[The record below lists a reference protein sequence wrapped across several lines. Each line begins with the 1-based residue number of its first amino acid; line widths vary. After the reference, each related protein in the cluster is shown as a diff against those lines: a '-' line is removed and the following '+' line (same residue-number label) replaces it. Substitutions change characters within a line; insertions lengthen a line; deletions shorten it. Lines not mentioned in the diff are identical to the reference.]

1 MLSLKPMTPRVDSL
15 SRQVQA
21 YRTGSLSPVAVLEA
35 LLSAIQSDTADINAF
50 CWLDTDR
57 ALRQASESEAR
68 YRAGR
73 PLGPLDGV
81 PVSVKDLVAVQ
92 GWPTR
97 RGSNTS
103 ADDPVA
109 AIDAPSV
116 ALMRQAGC
124 VVFGKTTTT
133 EFGWT
138 IGSSNPHSGVTR
150 NPRST
155 KHSAG
160 GSSSGAAAQIAA
172 GWGHVAL
179 GSDAGGSVRIP
190 ASWCGVV
197 GFKPTFGAIPL
208 APQSAFAEFAHL
220 GLLAAS
226 VADCAWAF
234 PALSGTHRLDPSSL
248 YGRSQST
255 LPGPCLR
262 IGWADQMDVNDT
274 VDPEIH
280 TAFRALVHRLEAAGY
295 AVQPVTLCADGLA
308 DAMWQTWVSRIH
320 ESFIDWPPAQRSR
333 LEPRLQGVFGLGAK
347 QCAEE
352 QVRSRSFL
360 RQYATRLAMAFN
372 DIDVLLTP
380 ATSRVAPRLDA
391 RVPETPQAEN
401 WFSANSFAFPFNLT
415 QQPALSMPLGVNEQG
430 LPFGVQV
437 VGRRYADDLV
447 LRFAAELEAFFLQ

>member
-1 MLSLKPMTPRVDSL
+1 MTPRVDRL

-21 YRTGSLSPVAVLEA
+21 YRTGALSPVAVLEA
-35 LLSAIQSDTADINAF
+35 LLSAIQPDTAGINAF
-50 CWLDTDR
+50 CWLDADH
-57 ALRQASESEAR
+57 ALQQAQDSAAR

-97 RGSNTS
+97 RGSKTS
-103 ADDPVA
+103 VDDPVA
-109 AIDAPSV
+109 AVDAPSV

-138 IGSSNPHSGVTR
+138 IGSTNPHSGVTR
-150 NPRST
+150 NPRAPE
-155 KHSAG
+155 HSAG

-197 GFKPTFGAIPL
+197 GFKPTFGAMPL

-234 PALSGTHRLDPSSL
+234 PALSGAHRLDPSSL
-248 YGRSQST
+248 YGRTQAT
-255 LPGPCLR
+255 LPGQCLR
-262 IGWADQMDVNDT
+262 IGWADQIDANDT

-280 TAFRALVHRLEAAGY
+280 AAFRALVHRLEAAGY

-308 DAMWQTWVSRIH
+308 DAMWQTWLSRIH
-320 ESFIDWPPAQRSR
+320 ESFIDWPSAQRAG
-333 LEPRLQGVFGLGAK
+333 LDPRLQGVFGLGAG
-347 QCAEE
+347 QCAEDL
-352 QVRSRSFL
+352 VRSRAVL
-360 RQYATRLAMAFN
+360 RQYATRLAMVFN

-380 ATSRVAPRLDA
+380 STSRVAPRLDSP
-391 RVPETPQAEN
+391 VPATPQAEN
-401 WFSANSFAFPFNLT
+401 WFSANSFSFPFNVT
-415 QQPALSMPLGVNEQG
+415 QQPALSMPLGVNLQG
-430 LPFGVQV
+430 LPFGLQV
-437 VGRRYADDLV
+437 VGRRYADEQV
-447 LRFAAELEAFFLQ
+447 LRFAAELESQFLQHE